1 METVTAADRER
12 NRFLWLAQR
21 RHSEGTRAVTASATT
36 ATPRQRKRG
45 AELED
50 AVHDAVL
57 AELAEV
63 GYAAFTIESVA
74 ARAQTGKASIY
85 RRWETKQDL
94 VLDAFVAR
102 FGPPDE
108 TLGEL
113 LESDAS
119 TRDVLVRL
127 ATRICEVSDEAG
139 EAIRA
144 VACEVTRDPD
154 LAAAVEQKVHR
165 PKRAAVVE
173 LLRRGVDRGEVCPE
187 AVCDL
192 YADLLPAMVTYRLVL
207 THRPITEYEV
217 ATIVDQVVMPLIS
230 PGRFVPRRART

>member
-1 METVTAADRER
+1 MA
-12 NRFLWLAQR
+12 
-21 RHSEGTRAVTASATT
+21 
-36 ATPRQRKRG
+36 RQRKRG

-50 AVHDAVL
+50 AIHDAVF

-63 GYAAFTIESVA
+63 GYAAFTIEAVA

-94 VLDAFVAR
+94 VLDSFVAR

-108 TLGEL
+108 ILSESLG
-113 LESDAS
+113 SAAP

-127 ATRICEVSDEAG
+127 ATRICELTDEAG
-139 EAIRA
+139 EVIRA

-165 PKRAAVVE
+165 PKRVAVVE
-173 LLRRGVDRGEVCPE
+173 LLRRGVERGEVRPE
-187 AVCDL
+187 AVCDM

-207 THRPITEYEV
+207 THQPVSEQEV
-217 ATIVDQVVMPLIS
+217 AAIVDQVVMPLIS
-230 PGRFVPRRART
+230 TN